1 MEILSIGNSFSQDA
15 HRYINKIASS
25 AGCKINTY
33 NLYIGGCSL
42 SMHFRNMLS
51 DSKKYSLEMNGEST
65 GFLVSLKE
73 ALLTRNWDVVTIQQA
88 SHESIN
94 YDYYQPYMNKIVEYV
109 KEYVPKA
116 KIAIHETWAYEEGS
130 NKLGALGYTAQL
142 DMYNAL
148 KAAYSYAKKDVKPDV
163 YIPSGELLQVLLSS
177 GIKRVHR
184 DGYHLSYG
192 IGRYAVGLLW
202 AQIFLGRNIEDYTF
216 ASFDEDI
223 SDSDI
228 KTVKSCVK
236 KIAEKL

>member
-1 MEILSIGNSFSQDA
+1 MQ
-15 HRYINKIASS
+15 
-25 AGCKINTY
+25 
-33 NLYIGGCSL
+33 
-42 SMHFRNMLS
+42 
-51 DSKKYSLEMNGEST
+51 
-65 GFLVSLKE
+65 
-73 ALLTRNWDVVTIQQA
+73 
-88 SHESIN
+88 
-94 YDYYQPYMNKIVEYV
+94 
-109 KEYVPKA
+109 
-116 KIAIHETWAYEEGS
+116 
-130 NKLGALGYTAQL
+130 
-142 DMYNAL
+142 
-148 KAAYSYAKKDVKPDV
+148 KKDVKPDV
-163 YIPSGELLQVLLSS
+163 YIPSGELLQLLLSS